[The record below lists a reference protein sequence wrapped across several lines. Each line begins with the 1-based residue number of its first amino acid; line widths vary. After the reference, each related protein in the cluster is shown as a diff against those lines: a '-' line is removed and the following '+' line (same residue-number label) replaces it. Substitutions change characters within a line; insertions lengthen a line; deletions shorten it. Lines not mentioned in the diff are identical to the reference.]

1 MVFAAIA
8 VVQIGDF
15 VSNRTYLVFNP
26 DVRFGTGLGSW
37 FPSRAA
43 AFIRDEQLP
52 GNIFED
58 YELGGYAAWS
68 LGPRYP
74 DFIDGRGN
82 NPDLTIE
89 QFNLYSE
96 DPDSTAWQN
105 EADRWKLNIILVA
118 TAGLR
123 GLRNLDSYKFCQS
136 ANWRPV
142 YMDDVSLVFL
152 RNTAENSFWI
162 NRLRIDC
169 STQTLT
175 PPDSASRSTVHDFYL
190 NSGELFFILHR
201 DRDAEDSLLHAAEI
215 YHDDPNVHLLKGLL
229 FSRRQRYPEAEQE
242 LRKSLAI
249 NENGGVWNSL
259 ALIYRN
265 EGRNDAALQALEHAA
280 GLVLQPFNIYMT
292 MGKLQIMLNRPQD
305 ALAAFD
311 HAEKISPYRGGAQS
325 LAPEIYA
332 ELAEGRSEA
341 YRRLEH
347 WNEAIT
353 FQQEAIRRTPQV
365 QRRWDRLA
373 RLYEATGQMK
383 LADEVRQ
390 QMLQLQESQNPNSLV
405 NK

>member
-1 MVFAAIA
+1 
-8 VVQIGDF
+8 
-15 VSNRTYLVFNP
+15 
-26 DVRFGTGLGSW
+26 
-37 FPSRAA
+37 
-43 AFIRDEQLP
+43 
-52 GNIFED
+52 
-58 YELGGYAAWS
+58 
-68 LGPRYP
+68 
-74 DFIDGRGN
+74 
-82 NPDLTIE
+82 
-89 QFNLYSE
+89 
-96 DPDSTAWQN
+96 
-105 EADRWKLNIILVA
+105 
-118 TAGLR
+118 
-123 GLRNLDSYKFCQS
+123 
-136 ANWRPV
+136 
-142 YMDDVSLVFL
+142 MDDVSLVFL